1 MTRAGQFRDAGSG
14 RAYYL
19 DSRSGVTQAPCPPH
33 HRASRC
39 PGDARAAGS
48 PATRRAHVPP
58 RCARPSSLLRVL
70 GVILSTATRLRCGAA
85 SHRGTPP
92 VRRCAVAAL
101 HPCTTPR
108 SRGSRGVSWCRPY
121 TTPRSR
127 GSRKLSRDRCAVAAL
142 HPYTTECTDRPVSLT
157 RLALPILA
165 ARYRLR
171 LP

>member
-1 MTRAGQFRDAGSG
+1 MTRPGQFRDAGSG

-108 SRGSRGVSWCRPY
+108 SRGSR
-121 TTPRSR
+121 
-127 GSRKLSRDRCAVAAL
+127 KLSRDRCAVAAL